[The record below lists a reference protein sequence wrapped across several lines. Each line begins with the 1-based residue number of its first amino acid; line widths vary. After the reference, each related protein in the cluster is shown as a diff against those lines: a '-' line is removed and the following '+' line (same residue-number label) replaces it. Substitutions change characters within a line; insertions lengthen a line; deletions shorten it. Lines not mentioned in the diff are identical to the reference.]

1 MRRVGSSL
9 LGSSFLWLQR
19 AGYSPAVARGLLLS
33 CSRSS
38 RVPRLSICGI
48 WVPERTWS
56 VLVLSGLDYPA
67 ACGILFFGRQMLNH
81 WTTREVVEIIPFY
94 GFLNSLTI

>member
-1 MRRVGSSL
+1 M
-9 LGSSFLWLQR
+9 
-19 AGYSPAVARGLLLS
+19 GYSLAVAGGLLLLWN
-33 CSRSS
+33 RGS
-38 RVPRLSICGI
+38 RVPRLSSCGI
-48 WVPERTWS
+48 WAPERTWS

-94 GFLNSLTI
+94 RFLNSLMI